1 MKKEIIAVVIFMLTG
16 CASLPNMTMYT
27 PPKQSEDVA
36 KIRFI
41 GRPKTFAIYQKDDFG
56 KESGGWVSEQDI
68 YMNITPGKTQ
78 DIGLPKTSGKVY
90 GEEYFETLLE
100 PNKYTRLRHVLYG
113 GCAVDLPFVPEK
125 RKMYEATIDYGVRS
139 GVCVFYLKEIYYDK
153 TNKIYLE
160 RDVKG

>member
-1 MKKEIIAVVIFMLTG
+1 MKKVIVAVVIFMLTG
-16 CASLPNMTMYT
+16 CASLPNMAMYT

-78 DIGLPKTSGKVY
+78 DIGLPKISGKVY
-90 GEEYFETLLE
+90 GDEYFETLLE

-125 RKMYEATIDYGVRS
+125 RKIYEATIDYGVRS
-139 GVCVFYLKEIYYDK
+139 GVCVFYLKEIYHDK
-153 TNKIYLE
+153 TNNIYLE
-160 RDVKG
+160 RDVKK